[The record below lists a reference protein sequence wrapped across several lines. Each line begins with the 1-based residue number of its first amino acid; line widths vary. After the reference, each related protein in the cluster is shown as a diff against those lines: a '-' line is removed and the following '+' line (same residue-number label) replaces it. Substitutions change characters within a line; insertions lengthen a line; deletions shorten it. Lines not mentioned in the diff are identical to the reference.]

1 MQQQEQQQ
9 QQQQQPQPPPPPQPA
24 QLRARDNAPATYAP
38 LLEAGEYRR
47 GAVLVAVAAPTP
59 PPGRSTP
66 TPPNS
71 PSDAT
76 SAEGSSSSSFA
87 SAQGLPPGSGTVV
100 PEYDINSLETIRLCD
115 ELGVEWCADPDHAER
130 QVGPLLMTDRGSL
143 DLFVTDT
150 VLMQKKRPNLKS
162 IARKIKQV
170 RWYGPRTGGKSRKPY
185 TTDIPISHARE
196 YVNGL
201 LGLVMMAEKN
211 PKPTFVEFVH
221 QTPRDSR
228 PRPPPGPGSAC
239 LQNMSVPPPPLPPAH
254 QAPPLSYP
262 HPPPSHAHPTIR
274 VHHPLPPGIRALPLV
289 RPSTPVATAL
299 AAVAGG
305 EDDDGVAVVEA
316 GG

>member
-1 MQQQEQQQ
+1 MSH
-9 QQQQQPQPPPPPQPA
+9 PLQPPQPPPQPA
-24 QLRARDNAPATYAP
+24 QLPARDNVQATYAP
-38 LLEAGEYRR
+38 LAEAGEYRR
-47 GAVLVAVAAPTP
+47 GTVLVAVAAPTP

-71 PSDAT
+71 PSDAS
-76 SAEGSSSSSFA
+76 SAEGSSSFT
-87 SAQGLPPGSGTVV
+87 SAQGLPPGSGTAV

-115 ELGVEWCADPDHAER
+115 ELGVEWCADPDQPER
-130 QVGPLLMTDRGSL
+130 QVGPLLMTDRGQL

-201 LGLVMMAEKN
+201 LGLVLMAEKN
-211 PKPTFVEFVH
+211 PKPTYFEFCDR
-221 QTPRDSR
+221 TSRDNR
-228 PRPPPGPGSAC
+228 PRPPPGPGSAS
-239 LQNMSVPPPPLPPAH
+239 LPNMSVPPPLPPAH
-254 QAPPLSYP
+254 QAPSLSYP
-262 HPPPSHAHPTIR
+262 HPPPSHTHPTIR

-289 RPSTPVATAL
+289 RPSTPVAAALTAL
-299 AAVAGG
+299 ADAADG
-305 EDDDGVAVVEA
+305 EDGDGVVVVEA
-316 GG
+316 GIGAGG